1 MSENSKSTARKQTII
16 SYDHKKVIKGIDL
29 STIYITS
36 LQNIITKKISENP
49 DTMLTIGQTFK
60 DFEHIQTEA
69 KKKDEDSSYEVQDM
83 PTLTEWEADLYC
95 LYSLL
100 QTFKWHANKQGFKIE
115 TEIDVEEGVFK
126 KTVEKLK
133 EGVDIKEDML
143 KLQAMLEK
151 SQQSS

>member
-1 MSENSKSTARKQTII
+1 MSENSESAARKQTII
-16 SYDHKKVIKGIDL
+16 SYDHKKVIKGISL
-29 STIYITS
+29 STVYITS

-60 DFEHIQTEA
+60 NFEHIQSEA

-100 QTFKWHANKQGFKIE
+100 QTFKWHAGNQGLEIQ
-115 TEIDVEEGVFK
+115 TEIDVEEGEFK
-126 KTVEKLK
+126 KVVDKMK
-133 EGVDIKEDML
+133 EGVNIEEDML
-143 KLQAMLEK
+143 KLQEMLEK